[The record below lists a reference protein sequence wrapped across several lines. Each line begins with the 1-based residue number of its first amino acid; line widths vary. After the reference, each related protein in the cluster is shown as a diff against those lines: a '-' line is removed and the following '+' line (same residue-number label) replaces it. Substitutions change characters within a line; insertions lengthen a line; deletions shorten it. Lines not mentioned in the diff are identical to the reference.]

1 MYPRWVGVR
10 IGSSIVAGVFLFC
23 AAGDGIGASPR
34 QAVPPP
40 APQTAIRV
48 STKLISVS
56 AIVRDK
62 HGAPITDLTKDDFT
76 ILDGKTQRPIDV
88 FTVVRTSVAPP
99 EPQPLPPGTYSNEL
113 GAREDSPSNLTIILL
128 DSLNTPSFDRSFPRA
143 QIKKLL
149 LTLQPQDRIALYAL
163 GSRFRVLHEFSSDAQ
178 SLLDAL
184 NKNEDVELL
193 DIDTPPS
200 PGNTN
205 ARNRQL
211 VPLAEENAAVAT
223 AQQAGNRAV
232 LTGAALRTI
241 AEHVSYLP
249 GRKSLIWI
257 SEDFPI
263 YLDVGTVPQGANGK
277 KPAST
282 TENELVARALDAAH
296 IAIYPIDARGLE
308 TRNDSPDADP
318 DEENAK
324 QAANLDRTSNMQTI
338 ARRTGGR
345 AFTDTNGIMKS
356 VRETIDS
363 SRVAYELGFY
373 PNDIEWDGSFHK
385 LTVKVNRKD
394 AQVVARDGY
403 LALPE
408 PAPSAELLSAT
419 LLDAARGRIEAT
431 GIRFTVRVDPLPP
444 DANDAAAPV
453 AKGQMKLT
461 LTLDPSQFALR
472 LAPDSSGALV
482 DTLAIAFVAFDA
494 KNAMLDRAGL
504 SLPFKLDA
512 ASYDRAVKEG
522 VRYTRT
528 VNVPAGAAE
537 LRVVVYDA
545 GSTRVG
551 SVRVPVSAIAA
562 ANSQ

>member
-1 MYPRWVGVR
+1 
-10 IGSSIVAGVFLFC
+10 
-23 AAGDGIGASPR
+23 
-34 QAVPPP
+34 
-40 APQTAIRV
+40 
-48 STKLISVS
+48 
-56 AIVRDK
+56 
-62 HGAPITDLTKDDFT
+62 
-76 ILDGKTQRPIDV
+76 
-88 FTVVRTSVAPP
+88 
-99 EPQPLPPGTYSNEL
+99 
-113 GAREDSPSNLTIILL
+113 
-128 DSLNTPSFDRSFPRA
+128 
-143 QIKKLL
+143 
-149 LTLQPQDRIALYAL
+149 
-163 GSRFRVLHEFSSDAQ
+163 
-178 SLLDAL
+178 
-184 NKNEDVELL
+184 
-193 DIDTPPS
+193 
-200 PGNTN
+200 
-205 ARNRQL
+205 
-211 VPLAEENAAVAT
+211 
-223 AQQAGNRAV
+223 
-232 LTGAALRTI
+232 
-241 AEHVSYLP
+241 
-249 GRKSLIWI
+249 
-257 SEDFPI
+257 
-263 YLDVGTVPQGANGK
+263 
-277 KPAST
+277 
-282 TENELVARALDAAH
+282 
-296 IAIYPIDARGLE
+296 
-308 TRNDSPDADP
+308 
-318 DEENAK
+318 
-324 QAANLDRTSNMQTI
+324 MQTI

-385 LTVKVNRKD
+385 LTVKVNRTD

-461 LTLDPSQFALR
+461 LT
-472 LAPDSSGALV
+472 
-482 DTLAIAFVAFDA
+482 IAFVAFDA